1 MTFYLF
7 FAIIFIGD
15 NMYKNVLNHLNIAIR
30 LLVLLIAIMV
40 LVGASNGDEIK
51 VSNKN
56 LNMSLDLR
64 MMAMKVEEDKKND
77 IYSVKESYYGDLTG
91 YVANCP
97 LCGGHLACMPS
108 LDVLSGITTYKD
120 DTYGEVRIV
129 ASSRNLACGSIVKF
143 DIQDNPVV
151 AIVLDRGV
159 LGTDLD
165 LLVGDISDAT
175 RGVGRKYINYD
186 VLRKGW

>member
-1 MTFYLF
+1 
-7 FAIIFIGD
+7 
-15 NMYKNVLNHLNIAIR
+15 MYKSVINHLNIAIKS
-30 LLVLLIAIMV
+30 VLLFIALMIV
-40 LVGASNGDEIK
+40 VGASNNDEIK
-51 VSNKN
+51 VNNNN
-56 LNMSLDLR
+56 LNKSLDLR

-77 IYSVKESYYGDLTG
+77 IYSAKESYEGDLTG

-108 LDVLSGITTYKD
+108 LDVLSGIVNYND
-120 DTYGEVRIV
+120 SVYGNVRIV
-129 ASSRNLACGSIVKF
+129 ASSRNLACGSIVRF
-143 DIQDNPVV
+143 QSSISAEPIV

-165 LLVGDISDAT
+165 MLVGDITDAT
-175 RGVGRKYINYD
+175 HGIGRKKISYD